1 MKRSAPMMFSSQ
13 QRLQLKPKQ
22 TQQNA
27 DWGDIMPPS
36 SVTMSAND
44 RPLLRRGAIF
54 ISSNS
59 GGTSSGGS
67 MIISDSLLVQLKT
80 MNISKPSS
88 SSSSSTSTSS
98 KTIPASASSNR
109 TLFKKSRSRVHS
121 RRKNRIAI
129 VDNKIMMMKKTA
141 SSRSGSGSGSS
152 SNRMSSVSFTSLDNM
167 IGSSSDMAA
176 AA

>member
-27 DWGDIMPPS
+27 DWDDIMPPS
-36 SVTMSAND
+36 SVTMSSAND

-54 ISSNS
+54 ISNNS
-59 GGTSSGGS
+59 GGTSSNSNSS
-67 MIISDSLLVQLKT
+67 MIIPDSLLVQLIT

-88 SSSSSTSTSS
+88 TSSSPALA

-129 VDNKIMMMKKTA
+129 VDNKIMMMKTTSS
-141 SSRSGSGSGSS
+141 SSRSGSGSG
-152 SNRMSSVSFTSLDNM
+152 
-167 IGSSSDMAA
+167 G
-176 AA
+176 

>member
-1 MKRSAPMMFSSQ
+1 
-13 QRLQLKPKQ
+13 
-22 TQQNA
+22 
-27 DWGDIMPPS
+27 MPPS
-36 SVTMSAND
+36 SVTMGDNKD
-44 RPLLRRGAIF
+44 KLLRRGAIF

-59 GGTSSGGS
+59 GGDS

-88 SSSSSTSTSS
+88 SSSSSSSSTLS

-129 VDNKIMMMKKTA
+129 VDNKIMMMKTT
-141 SSRSGSGSGSS
+141 SSRSGSGSGSG
-152 SNRMSSVSFTSLDNM
+152 SNRISSVSFTSLDNM
-167 IGSSSDMAA
+167 IGPSSDMAA